1 MVEVALNA
9 VRKLALKI
17 ASYGIMH
24 LVVAVAVAFAVTRDW
39 RLALAVG
46 VVEPFVQTIEA
57 LDSITPGQKVML
69 LIGREPLPLYRA
81 LELNGYSWQTERAA
95 DGTFEILMWHKQT

>member
-1 MVEVALNA
+1 MSGNDPRADRIVDGRELEPP
-9 VRKLALKI
+9 
-17 ASYGIMH
+17 
-24 LVVAVAVAFAVTRDW
+24 
-39 RLALAVG
+39 
-46 VVEPFVQTIEA
+46 EPFVQTIEA

-81 LELNGYSWQTERAA
+81 LELNGYSWQTKRAA

>member
-1 MVEVALNA
+1 MSGNDPRADRIVDGRELEPP
-9 VRKLALKI
+9 
-17 ASYGIMH
+17 
-24 LVVAVAVAFAVTRDW
+24 
-39 RLALAVG
+39 
-46 VVEPFVQTIEA
+46 EPFVQTIEA

>member
-1 MVEVALNA
+1 MSGSDPRADRIVDGRELEPP
-9 VRKLALKI
+9 
-17 ASYGIMH
+17 
-24 LVVAVAVAFAVTRDW
+24 
-39 RLALAVG
+39 
-46 VVEPFVQTIEA
+46 EPFVQTIEA